1 MREPLLILD
10 ADKNIQDASRS
21 FCELFRM
28 NLDQVRGM
36 SVFGLQDDAWDVPT
50 LEEFLDTARAGK
62 PALNTL
68 EFECVIPGLG
78 HRCLLFSALRIPGLS
93 KAGALTVLSMED
105 ISERKFFQQRTD
117 VFMSMASH
125 ELKTPVTTLKTLV
138 QILQKRFEESD
149 DHMLVD
155 YLIRMDGQIDQ
166 LTKLVTDLLDVSKIK
181 AGKFE
186 LPKKVFALD
195 PLVEEIIKNC
205 RLLSPQHAILFKGHT
220 HAKIKGDRTSIGRV
234 LINLIVNAIK
244 YSPNANKV
252 IVTLARTTRTATVS
266 VQDFGIG
273 IEKQHRDKIFKR
285 FFQVT
290 SKEGQNFSGL
300 GIGLYISMAIA
311 EQHKGHINVKSRKGK
326 GSTFLLTLPTVKK
339 PLPKKKPLVRKRKRR
354 VPPHARASTK

>member
-1 MREPLLILD
+1 M
-10 ADKNIQDASRS
+10 SR
-21 FCELFRM
+21 
-28 NLDQVRGM
+28 DQVRGM
-36 SVFGLQDDAWDVPT
+36 SVFGLQDDAWDLPT
-50 LEEFLDTARAGK
+50 LEEFLDTTRAGK

-78 HRCLLFSALRIPGLS
+78 HRCLLFSALRVHGLP
-93 KAGALTVLSMED
+93 KADALTVLAMED

-149 DHMLVD
+149 DNMLVD

-195 PLVEEIIKNC
+195 PLVEEIIRNC
-205 RLLSPQHAILFKGHT
+205 RLLSPQHAIIFKGRT

-326 GSTFLLTLPTVKK
+326 GSTFLLTLPAVKV
-339 PLPKKKPLVRKRKRR
+339 PSIQRPPRARLRKRSTRIG
-354 VPPHARASTK
+354 ARTKTKH